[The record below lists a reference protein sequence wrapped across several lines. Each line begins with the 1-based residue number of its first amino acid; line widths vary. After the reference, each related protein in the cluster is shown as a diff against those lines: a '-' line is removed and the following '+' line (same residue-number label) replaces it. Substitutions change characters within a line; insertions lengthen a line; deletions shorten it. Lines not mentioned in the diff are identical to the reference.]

1 MKDFSR
7 SIIWRRLDQ
16 PGHEWA
22 QGSTTDDGTQ
32 FFGTA
37 IFIDQGMRCCLDYLI
52 DCDENGETVAVEVI
66 GEAGDETIEIEI
78 SVDDHGSWTMNGEH
92 QPQVGDCIDID
103 LNFSPFTNTLPIR
116 RLDLEVGES
125 ENLSA
130 AWLRFPSF
138 KLERFEQTY
147 TRTGENIYRYE
158 SQGGEFQRDL
168 TVDEHGFVT
177 EYPGIWIE
185 ESPGKD

>member
-1 MKDFSR
+1 MDEFVR
-7 SIIWRRLDQ
+7 SIIWRRLDN

-22 QGSTTDDGTQ
+22 QGSTNEDGVQ
-32 FFGTA
+32 FYGTA
-37 IFIDQGMRCCLDYLI
+37 IFVDQGKRSCLDYLI
-52 DCDENGETVAVEVI
+52 DCDENGETVGVEVI

-78 SVDDHGSWTMNGEH
+78 SVDDDGTWTMNGER

-103 LNFSPFTNTLPIR
+103 LNFSPLTNTLPIR
-116 RLDLEVGES
+116 RLDLAVGES
-125 ENLSA
+125 EHVIA

-147 TRTGENIYRYE
+147 TRVDDNLYRYE
-158 SQGGEFQRDL
+158 SRDGSFSRDL

-177 EYPGIWIE
+177 DYPGFWTE
-185 ESPGKD
+185 ERAEG